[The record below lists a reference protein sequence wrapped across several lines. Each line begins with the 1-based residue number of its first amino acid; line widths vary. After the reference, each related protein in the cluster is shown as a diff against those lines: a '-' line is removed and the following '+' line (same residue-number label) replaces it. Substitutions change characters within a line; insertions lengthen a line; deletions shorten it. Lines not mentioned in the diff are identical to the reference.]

1 MLTSWALRPLWISI
15 GRRGFKLKSFP
26 VIADDNP
33 QMFRYNAAMGTIIV
47 FANQKGGVGKT
58 TTAASLGAFIAQK
71 GKRVLLVDFDP
82 QGNLSST
89 VGADPEKPG
98 IYEVITGQIPVEKA
112 LQTTSEATLFLLA
125 SNIHLSGAAVELI
138 SVPDREFYLRKVL
151 EPLKASYDYI
161 FIDSPPS
168 LDLITINGLSAADKV
183 FIPLQCEYFAMEGLS
198 QLVKTIQAVQKSLN
212 RGLEIGGI
220 ILTMYDSRTNLAQE
234 VAKEAVKYF
243 KEKVFRTIIPRNVH
257 LGEAPS
263 HQLTINKYRPGSP
276 GAKAYEK
283 LADEVIAR
291 G

>member
-1 MLTSWALRPLWISI
+1 
-15 GRRGFKLKSFP
+15 
-26 VIADDNP
+26 
-33 QMFRYNAAMGTIIV
+33 MGKIIV

-58 TTAASLGAFIAQK
+58 TTAVSLGAYLAQA

-82 QGNLSST
+82 QGNLSSS
-89 VGADPEKPG
+89 VGADPSKPG
-98 IYEVITGQIPVEKA
+98 IYEVITNQVPALKA
-112 LQTTSEATLFLLA
+112 IQNCTDSTLQVLA
-125 SNIHLSGAAVELI
+125 SNINLSGAAVELI
-138 SVPDREFYLRKVL
+138 GENEREFFLRKNL
-151 EPLKASYDYI
+151 QPLKEHFDFI

-168 LDLITINGLSAADKV
+168 LDLITINGLVAADFV
-183 FIPLQCEYFAMEGLS
+183 FIPLQCEYFAMEGLT

-212 RGLEIGGI
+212 KQLEIGGI

-263 HQLTINKYRPGSP
+263 HGLTINQYRPGSP

-283 LADEVIAR
+283 LAEEVIER
-291 G
+291 V

>member
-1 MLTSWALRPLWISI
+1 MTAPARLAII
-15 GRRGFKLKSFP
+15 
-26 VIADDNP
+26 
-33 QMFRYNAAMGTIIV
+33 AAMGTIIV

-58 TTAASLGAFIAQK
+58 TTAASLGAFIAQRGRK
-71 GKRVLLVDFDP
+71 VLVVDFDP

-89 VGADPEKPG
+89 LGADPAVPG
-98 IYEVITGQIPVEKA
+98 IYEVVTGKVPVAAAIQKTAEGS
-112 LQTTSEATLFLLA
+112 LSLLA

-138 SVPDREFYLRKVL
+138 NVPEREFYLRKVL
-151 EPLKASYDYI
+151 EPLKAQYDYI

-168 LDLITINGLSAADKV
+168 LDLITINGLTAADKV

-220 ILTMYDSRTNLAQE
+220 ILTMYDSRTNLAQD

-263 HQLTINKYRPGSP
+263 HGLTINRYRPGSP

-283 LADEVIAR
+283 LAEEVLSR
-291 G
+291 V